1 MAQPIIRY
9 NDWEQSV
16 PQAIRNDALWR
27 VEAYRLGLY
36 ATDIGWQDVTQLG
49 QDRRTQSLADQLYRA
64 LGSISA
70 NVAEGYSRESD
81 KEKARFY
88 EYAHGSAREARDW
101 YFKARHL
108 LGEEAC
114 RERIDRLTQIARL
127 LNVMVRD
134 RRNRSVKEDQP
145 IYEVSTEESR

>member
-1 MAQPIIRY
+1 MAQLVIDY
-9 NDWEQSV
+9 AEWEQSV
-16 PQAIRNDALWR
+16 PQSISSDALWR
-27 VEAYRLGLY
+27 VEAYRLALY
-36 ATDIGWQDVTQLG
+36 ATDIAWHDVTKLG
-49 QDRRTQSLADQLYRA
+49 QDRRTVSLADQLYRA

-114 RERIDRLTQIARL
+114 NDRIDRLTQITRL

-134 RRNRSVKEDQP
+134 RRNRVVKEAQA
-145 IYEVSTEESR
+145 IYEADAGEMA